1 MVAITALTAS
11 DEGFALDDALTRR
24 PWPIAVNASG
34 HAVLTPPANYR
45 IVRATSAVTR
55 EQHSQ
60 RVAALASSVS
70 GRLSGAQLRPFVG
83 AYQIGPDTIA
93 ALFPLDLY
101 AGTSPA
107 QTLMRIP
114 QYSISPTSS
123 LVLNRQLSGQT
134 IPTSAGDVRLIVN
147 SDSRY
152 TANALSSASAAEN
165 LIGIVADDY
174 DGIVN
179 YPRRNAGDLDTWL
192 DPSGGTLVVQPW
204 ISTWLHP
211 ADVTTSSRSL
221 RQLRLTT
228 THIRSEMT
236 TDVGAALPQVIPTRS
251 VQQCDIIADPT
262 LADGTAAFAVILD
275 GSEAVILR
283 GENLRAEATAAQE
296 LGRVR
301 LPSQRD
307 TYGRIDNL
315 YLAVNADYVWI
326 LLVNRRLVDQRPT
339 VVYQR
344 MMRSNGQFLS
354 SWIDLLPTGTVVW
367 QSGDFVPRQFALTR
381 IPHGDEFAIA
391 ITRAVSADVNNETY
405 LITDRA
411 TGPRQ
416 PVIVRPATD
425 RSIHD
430 VADPL
435 VVAWSYS
442 DPAGFAQSAFRLRRR
457 IGNVDNYYAPD
468 SGTYTSVRNY
478 LQWRQYDTATNP
490 GTLLGAVR
498 QTAAPDRIGSGEDTR
513 DDTDNGTPTKANVLV
528 VRAIRCRV
536 KTGQTVSNI
545 RYRSANTGVN
555 RVVWN
560 AVFPVADSDTAP
572 DVSVAAQ
579 GAAEETME
587 TTSRWTSSNRPL
599 STARNAGD
607 EFYVVA
613 AAWIDTDVAGV
624 SVDIQVSFDNGTT
637 WYGDL
642 STADDTR
649 VEFLQHEW
657 LDEHVRSEHW
667 SATATAETRVAST
680 EQQVELEEDWATAGS
695 AEWRVAVTVWNSE
708 NDQSAESPVRTLR
721 PGGAS
726 PPTISAPADNA
737 VQQVLRITVTWTVTT
752 QSRYAV
758 WLIDQNGDAVTSRA
772 AIDSETARTAEV
784 TAPRV
789 GTYSLVL
796 RTWSSTEYP
805 STVTQAITI
814 NHSAGLTVPTCAVTA
829 PANETYVQITGGNFH
844 ADANSWRIY
853 RRVRGD
859 ASSEIL
865 LFGARALNV
874 RTATYRDYS
883 VASGVDYE
891 YRVEVYDTAGPRT
904 QTSVWTR

>member
-1 MVAITALTAS
+1 MVAITVLTAS

-24 PWPIAVNASG
+24 PWPIVADASG
-34 HAVLTPPANYR
+34 LALITPPSNYR
-45 IVRATSAVTR
+45 IARASGAVTR

-60 RVAALASSVS
+60 RVTALSSGSGRFAADQIRPFISSYMTNPTQLSALFRLDVRYSSPAAYLITHQYSMTPTARLSRAATNDPSVS
-70 GRLSGAQLRPFVG
+70 NGFIAGSSNVSPNVG
-83 AYQIGPDTIA
+83 T
-93 ALFPLDLY
+93 
-101 AGTSPA
+101 
-107 QTLMRIP
+107 
-114 QYSISPTSS
+114 
-123 LVLNRQLSGQT
+123 
-134 IPTSAGDVRLIVN
+134 
-147 SDSRY
+147 
-152 TANALSSASAAEN
+152 SASAA
-165 LIGIVADDY
+165 D
-174 DGIVN
+174 N
-179 YPRRNAGDLDTWL
+179 YISLYETGFDSVFASPSGSTAVGPNPSGV
-192 DPSGGTLVVQPW
+192 DPSGGTIYVQPGA
-204 ISTWLHP
+204 THLR
-211 ADVTTSSRSL
+211 AQNTTGAFI
-221 RQLRLTT
+221 QLLSDRVVGATN
-228 THIRSEMT
+228 RR
-236 TDVGAALPQVIPTRS
+236 DVGAVLSNAIAARNL
-251 VQQCDIIADPT
+251 QQCDVLYDPALT
-262 LADGTAAFAVILD
+262 DGSAAYVVTINTQHAVIEHAT
-275 GSEAVILR
+275 GLR
-283 GENLRAEATAAQE
+283 STTETNTTE
-296 LGRVR
+296 LGRIQ
-301 LPSQRD
+301 LPYQRD
-307 TYGRIDNL
+307 SYALVDNL
-315 YLAVNADYVWI
+315 HLAVNATYFFV
-326 LLVNRRLVDQRPT
+326 LVVARRLDQRRPT
-339 VVYQR
+339 FLYQR
-344 MMRSNGQFLS
+344 MTRSNGAWLPG
-354 SWIDLLPTGTVVW
+354 WIDLIPTGTVVW
-367 QSGDFVPRQFALTR
+367 QSGDFVPRQFAMTR
-381 IPHGDEFAIA
+381 FPHEDEFAIA
-391 ITRAVSADVNNETY
+391 VTRAVSADVNNETY

-416 PVIVRPATD
+416 PVIIRPATD

-457 IGNVDNYYAPD
+457 IGDVDNYYAPD
-468 SGTYTSVRNY
+468 SGSYTSVRNY
-478 LQWRQYDTATNP
+478 LQWRQYDTSTNP

-607 EFYVVA
+607 EFYVIA

-624 SVDIQVSFDNGTT
+624 SVDIQVSFDNGTN

-642 STADDTR
+642 STANDTR

-667 SATATAETRVAST
+667 SATTTAETRVSSA

-695 AEWRVAVTVWNSE
+695 AEWGVAVTVWNSE

-726 PPTISAPADNA
+726 PPTISAPADGA

-758 WLIDQNGDAVTSRA
+758 WLIDQNGNAVTSRA

-805 STVTQAITI
+805 STVTQVITL

-829 PANETYVQITGGNFH
+829 PANETYVQIAGGNFH
-844 ADANSWRIY
+844 ADVDSWRIY

-865 LFGARALNV
+865 LYGARALNV